1 MPVNLRQNR
10 GLIVAATGVL
20 FVIVLMAV
28 LSSKNE
34 EGDGSPSS
42 YSTLRRGGKAAF
54 QLLAQTGYP
63 VARWEDSP
71 QKLPQKANDTVLIIA
86 GPESFPTSEEQSA
99 IGRFVLSGGGLL
111 LVGVQPHWFVP
122 RSSAT
127 QVVTRVGYAECKP
140 VAPTHL
146 TRGGAIS
153 QDGTL
158 GWDYADE
165 SQVVHYADADGNPVV
180 VSYRLGQGNV
190 IWWASAV
197 PLINSGIRDKG
208 NLDLL
213 LNSIGE
219 RRHVLWDEY
228 YHGHRTTEV
237 LQGSM
242 AALKWGGLQLGIVG
256 IVLLLTFSRRNG
268 PIVPLVHDARLS
280 PFEFVET
287 LGNVFH
293 RAQGRQVAVEIAHGR
308 FRQIAAR
315 RLGLRGHADGPDIVR
330 AMRQHGLEITAE
342 IERAIL
348 SSEDAGSNLDLSE
361 KTAIDYVRR
370 LNQASAL
377 VGPGAGRGKEKGSD
391 AGHYT
396 PSKPRPQ

>member
-1 MPVNLRQNR
+1 MPLSLRQNR
-10 GLIVAATGVL
+10 GLIAAAAGVL
-20 FVIVLMAV
+20 CVIVLMAV

-34 EGDGSPSS
+34 DGEGSPSS
-42 YSTLRRGGKAAF
+42 YSSLRRGGKAAF

-63 VARWEDSP
+63 VERWEDSP
-71 QKLPQKANDTVLIIA
+71 QKLPRNANQTVLVIA
-86 GPESFPTSEEQSA
+86 GPESFPTSEEQGA

-111 LVGVQPHWFVP
+111 LVGVQPHWFVT

-127 QVVTRVGYAECKP
+127 QFVTRIGYAECKA

-146 TRGGAIS
+146 TRGGSIS
-153 QDGTL
+153 QDGSL

-165 SQVVHYADADGNPVV
+165 SQVVHFADADGKPVV

-228 YHGHRTTEV
+228 YHGHRTTE
-237 LQGSM
+237 LLHGSI
-242 AALKWGGLQLGIVG
+242 AALKWGGLQLGIVC
-256 IVLLLTFSRRNG
+256 IVLLITFSRRNS
-268 PIVPLVHDARLS
+268 PIVPLVQDARLS

-293 RAQGRQVAVEIAHGR
+293 RAQGRQVAVEIASGR

-315 RLGLRGHADGPDIVR
+315 RLGLGGHASGPDIAR
-330 AMRQHGLEITAE
+330 AMRQHGLELTGE
-342 IERAIL
+342 IENAIL
-348 SSEDAGSNLDLSE
+348 SSGDAVSNLDLSE
-361 KTAIDYVRR
+361 KSAIGYVRH

-377 VGPGAGRGKEKGSD
+377 IGSGAGGRKEKASD

-396 PSKPRPQ
+396 PPKPRP